1 MLLHNR
7 RQGGRNWPDD
17 DSKDDRRRGAPD
29 PPPLFLKSFSDPM
42 ITQEKYV
49 DILLVEDDPDDA
61 MLTLRALKQRDMGDR
76 VFHAIDGDEALD
88 FIFAT
93 NMYGEWQLMTA
104 PKLILLD
111 LKLRKVSGLE
121 VLRELKSSERTKII
135 PVVVLTSSR
144 EEIQMV
150 ETYHLGV
157 NSYVV
162 KPADSKKFAQLIGD
176 VGYYWLTVNQ
186 RPQR

>member
-1 MLLHNR
+1 MLQNR
-7 RQGGRNWPDD
+7 RHGGRNRTDD
-17 DSKDDRRRGAPD
+17 DSKDDRRKGSPD

-49 DILLVEDDPDDA
+49 DILLVEDDPEDA
-61 MLTLRALKQRDMGDR
+61 AMTLRALKQRDMGER

-93 NMYGEWQLMTA
+93 NMYGEWELMTA

-121 VLRELKSSERTKII
+121 VLRELKSNERTKVI

-144 EEIQMV
+144 EEIQIV
-150 ETYHLGV
+150 ESYQLGV

-162 KPADSKKFAQLIGD
+162 KPADSKKFAQVIGD
-176 VGYYWLTVNQ
+176 IGYYWLTVNQ

>member
-1 MLLHNR
+1 
-7 RQGGRNWPDD
+7 
-17 DSKDDRRRGAPD
+17 
-29 PPPLFLKSFSDPM
+29 M
-42 ITQEKYV
+42 ITKEKYV

-61 MLTLRALKQRDMGDR
+61 MLTLRALKRRDMGDR

-93 NMYGEWQLMTA
+93 NMYGEWELMTA

-121 VLRELKSSERTKII
+121 VLRELKSNERTKVI

-144 EEIQMV
+144 QEIQMV
-150 ETYHLGV
+150 ESYQLGV

-162 KPADSKKFAQLIGD
+162 KPTDSKKFAQLIGD

-186 RPQR
+186 RPPR

>member
-1 MLLHNR
+1 MHDHSR
-7 RQGGRNWPDD
+7 
-17 DSKDDRRRGAPD
+17 DDRRRGAPD
-29 PPPLFLKSFSDPM
+29 PPPLYLKRFSSPM

-93 NMYGEWQLMTA
+93 NVYGEWQLMTA

-121 VLRELKSSERTKII
+121 VLRELKSSERTKVI

-150 ETYHLGV
+150 ETYQLGV

-162 KPADSKKFAQLIGD
+162 KPADSQKFAQIIGD
-176 VGYYWLTVNQ
+176 VGYYWLTVNE
-186 RPQR
+186 RPPR

>member
-1 MLLHNR
+1 
-7 RQGGRNWPDD
+7 
-17 DSKDDRRRGAPD
+17 
-29 PPPLFLKSFSDPM
+29 M

-93 NMYGEWQLMTA
+93 NMYGEWELMYG

-176 VGYYWLTVNQ
+176 IGYYWLSVNE
-186 RPQR
+186 RPPR

>member
-1 MLLHNR
+1 
-7 RQGGRNWPDD
+7 
-17 DSKDDRRRGAPD
+17 
-29 PPPLFLKSFSDPM
+29 M
-42 ITQEKYV
+42 ITKEKYV

-76 VFHAIDGDEALD
+76 VFHVIDGDEALD

-93 NMYGEWQLMTA
+93 NMYGEWELMAA

-121 VLRELKSSERTKII
+121 VSRGLKSNDRTKVI

-144 EEIQMV
+144 EEIQIV
-150 ETYHLGV
+150 ESYQLGV

-162 KPADSKKFAQLIGD
+162 KPADSKKFAQVIGD
-176 VGYYWLTVNQ
+176 VGYYWLAVNQ